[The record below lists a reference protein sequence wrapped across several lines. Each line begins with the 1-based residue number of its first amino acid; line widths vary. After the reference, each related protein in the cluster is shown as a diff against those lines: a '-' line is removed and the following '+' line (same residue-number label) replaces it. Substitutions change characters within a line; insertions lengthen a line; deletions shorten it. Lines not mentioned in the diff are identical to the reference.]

1 MIKDISFGCN
11 GTMNVL
17 VPVGLSNT
25 ELRDFC
31 VDIDRQYP
39 GCTIVSNI
47 GNGEHLYM
55 YISND
60 NFIGATLVCK
70 NPQSTIE
77 AITQCT
83 LENTTDIY
91 NYLVSKKLVRKDLQ
105 ELRISGWWRQINMTR
120 NIGANTITVL
130 HPRFGFKESML
141 EVKED
146 ECLKI

>member
-17 VPVGLSNT
+17 VPAGLSNT
-25 ELRDFC
+25 ELMDFC
-31 VDIDRQYP
+31 VSIDRQYP
-39 GCTIVSNI
+39 GCIIVSNI
-47 GNGEHLYM
+47 ENGEHLYM
-55 YISND
+55 YRRND
-60 NFIGATLVCK
+60 NFIGDMLVYK

-91 NYLVSKKLVRKDLQ
+91 NHLVSKKLVHKDLQ

-130 HPRFGFKESML
+130 HSRFGCKESML